1 MVNDLENDSDK
12 NKRFN
17 EPFFSVVVTAFNRA
31 KLLIRAL
38 DSLIHQTETDW
49 EAVIIDDG
57 STDNTS
63 LLIEP
68 YLKNRHDIRYVYQN
82 NAGYAMA
89 KNSGIFLSKGKFVT
103 FLDSDD
109 EYSPTH
115 LETRKKILVKHPET
129 EFLYGGVKVIGNQ
142 FVPDRFDYTKM
153 IPLSECVIGGTFF
166 IKKQLAISLNG
177 FVDEPMGSDADFFE
191 RINKTQAI
199 IREATIPSYLYHRDD
214 ENSITNNFMK
224 RINDKNLKQGA

>member
-1 MVNDLENDSDK
+1 MTNEMVVDRIK
-12 NKRFN
+12 NEKFI
-17 EPFFSVVVTAFNRA
+17 EPFFSVVLTTYNRA
-31 KLLIRAL
+31 TLLKRAL
-38 DSLIHQTETDW
+38 DSLVNQTEPDW
-49 EAVIIDDG
+49 EAIIIDDG

-63 LLIEP
+63 LLIQP
-68 YLKNRHDIRYVYQN
+68 YLENGCSIQYIYQE

-89 KNSGIFLSKGKFVT
+89 KNSGIFLSKGKFIT

-115 LETRKKILVKHPET
+115 LETRRAILINHPET
-129 EFLYGGVKVIGNQ
+129 EFLYGGVKVIGSQ
-142 FVPDRFDYTKM
+142 LVPDRFDYNKM

-166 IKKQLAISLNG
+166 IKRQVAISLNG

-191 RINKTQAI
+191 RINNTPAI
-199 IREATIPSYLYHRDD
+199 IRESDIPTYLYHRDN

-224 RINDKNLKQGA
+224 RIVRHETSK